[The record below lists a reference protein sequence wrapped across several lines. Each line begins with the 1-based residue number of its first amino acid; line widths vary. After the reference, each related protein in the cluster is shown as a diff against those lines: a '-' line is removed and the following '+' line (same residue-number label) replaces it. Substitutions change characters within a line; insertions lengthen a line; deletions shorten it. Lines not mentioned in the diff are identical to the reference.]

1 MSDARERSS
10 GKVRKRRSRLWLIL
24 SNVVLIASAVV
35 FIIAY
40 STYVRK
46 EQRNTRT
53 DAFISTVESMKQ
65 ISTNNIVSERGYVNN
80 WASYITERGMT
91 VDEALDYIRIAN
103 TQPDIQA
110 HIVDMETYEA
120 RSTYIGKDG
129 D

>member
-53 DAFISTVESMKQ
+53 DAFISAVESMKQ
-65 ISTNNIVSERGYVNN
+65 ISTNSGAVKPHIQSYLAKCAKALAAGEISSAGEAAEQFVQDCSTVSRE
-80 WASYITERGMT
+80 
-91 VDEALDYIRIAN
+91 D
-103 TQPDIQA
+103 
-110 HIVDMETYEA
+110 
-120 RSTYIGKDG
+120 
-129 D
+129 

>member
-10 GKVRKRRSRLWLIL
+10 GKVKKRRSRLWLIL

-40 STYVRK
+40 STYVRE

-53 DAFISTVESMKQ
+53 DAFISAVESMKQ

-91 VDEALDYIRIAN
+91 VDEALDYICIAN